1 MKTLTRPQSWKG
13 ETAEALA
20 PLLADLVVLA
30 LQAKQAHWNVTGEQ
44 FKPLHELFDAM
55 TDEYRGW
62 YDLVAERLRALGEP
76 ADGRLAALAG
86 TAVEEMPEGNLPGE
100 RAVVL
105 LLERVD
111 GLVART
117 REILVPLG
125 ESDPVT
131 QDMVIGVVEG
141 LEKQAWML
149 RAQAR

>member
-1 MKTLTRPQSWKG
+1 MKTMTRPKSWQG
-13 ETAEALA
+13 ETAEALD

-30 LQAKQAHWNVTGEQ
+30 LQAKQAHWNVTGAQ
-44 FKPLHELFDAM
+44 FKPLHEMFDAM

-86 TAVEEMPEGNLPGE
+86 TAVEEMPAGTFHGE
-100 RAVVL
+100 KAAAL

-117 REILVPLG
+117 RETLEPLG
-125 ESDPVT
+125 ASDPVT
-131 QDMVIGVVEG
+131 QDMVIGIVEG

-149 RAQAR
+149 RAQVR